1 MDQSAVRLNGVRHS
15 FDGDALVLN
24 NISSHVSNTRIAVV
38 GDNGSGKSTLLRII
52 AGTISPSHGSVVLG
66 STPHLM
72 AQNRSPDDNRTVAEF
87 LGVER
92 FLRSSERVEG
102 VIIMRRT

>member
-72 AQNRSPDDNRTVAEF
+72 AQNRSPDDNRTVEF

-102 VIIMRRT
+102 GVIIMRRT